1 MVDFLTDRLGLPFTK
16 DEVFRAVGILRTNAF
31 FVEDERMKR
40 ENVGARAIY
49 PTFSFL
55 SHDCMGNARY
65 R

>member
-1 MVDFLTDRLGLPFTK
+1 MRF
-16 DEVFRAVGILRTNAF
+16 FRAVGILRTNAF